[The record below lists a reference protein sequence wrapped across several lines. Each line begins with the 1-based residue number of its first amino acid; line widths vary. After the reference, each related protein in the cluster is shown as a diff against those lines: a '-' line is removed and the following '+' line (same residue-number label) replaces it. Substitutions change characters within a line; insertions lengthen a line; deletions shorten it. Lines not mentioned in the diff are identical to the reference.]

1 MTGQNQFC
9 LYDRLLM
16 VPDNCPCLCLCKL
29 IFWSVCSEPRGHEC
43 GMPSHVLF
51 SFGNDKGLSET
62 TTPYRQIYP
71 WLRKTSV
78 EIYHEPTCLVEEK
91 RQAYACRSLSFFC
104 LTVLCKCYPR
114 SDKALPAPTT
124 PHRRQQSLTG
134 NDKAFWVL
142 SSLNR

>member
-91 RQAYACRSLSFFC
+91 RQAYACRSLSFF
-104 LTVLCKCYPR
+104 VLLFCVNVIQEATKLCR
-114 SDKALPAPTT
+114 HRQRLIGDNKALPETT
-124 PHRRQQSLTG
+124 KLFGS
-134 NDKAFWVL
+134 
-142 SSLNR
+142 